1 MGITANNRQSI
12 KTALI
17 TGASSGFG
25 LLTTVTLAK
34 HGWKVIATMRNPAR
48 RGKLDEAA
56 RAAGVL
62 DRIEVL
68 PLDVTNQSQIDKT
81 AAEIA
86 RRPEPLDALVNN
98 AGFSIVGFVDDVS
111 HSELRNQFDTNFFG
125 SVAVTQAFLPQLRR
139 QGFGHIVML
148 SSISGLC
155 GFPGFSSY
163 AASKHALEGWAESMR
178 MELLQSGI
186 QTSMVEPGSFST
198 DIWANA
204 KTAAGM
210 LDPTSPNAAQT
221 TRWRKRMKDQ
231 TKQGNPQVV
240 ADGIVR
246 ILEQEHP
253 KFHNIFGQSAKRILV
268 RRRLLPW
275 RFYERMIMKSC
286 GLAG

>member
-1 MGITANNRQSI
+1 
-12 KTALI
+12 
-17 TGASSGFG
+17 
-25 LLTTVTLAK
+25 
-34 HGWKVIATMRNPAR
+34 
-48 RGKLDEAA
+48 
-56 RAAGVL
+56 
-62 DRIEVL
+62 
-68 PLDVTNQSQIDKT
+68 
-81 AAEIA
+81 
-86 RRPEPLDALVNN
+86 
-98 AGFSIVGFVDDVS
+98 
-111 HSELRNQFDTNFFG
+111 
-125 SVAVTQAFLPQLRR
+125 LPQLRS
-139 QGFGHIVML
+139 QGFGRIVML

-155 GFPGFSSY
+155 GFPGLSSY

-204 KTAAGM
+204 KTAAGV
-210 LDPTSPNAAQT
+210 LDPASPNAAQT
-221 TRWRKRMKDQ
+221 ARWRKQMEHQ

-253 KFHNIFGQSAKRILV
+253 KFHNIFGRSANRIFM

-275 RFYERMIMKSC
+275 RFYEQMIMKSC

>member
-1 MGITANNRQSI
+1 MKIQR
-12 KTALI
+12 TALI

-25 LLTTVTLAK
+25 LLTTITLAK
-34 HGWKVIATMRNPAR
+34 RGWRVIATMRNPTR

-62 DRIEVL
+62 DNIEVL
-68 PLDVTNQSQIDKT
+68 PLDVTDQAQIDKT

-86 RRPEPLDALVNN
+86 KRAATLDALVNN
-98 AGFSIVGFVDDVS
+98 AGFSITGFVDDVS
-111 HSELRNQFDTNFFG
+111 NAELRSQFDTNFFG
-125 SVAVTQAFLPQLRR
+125 GVAVTQAFLPRMRR

-155 GFPGFSSY
+155 GFPGLSSY

-198 DIWANA
+198 DIWTNA
-204 KTAAGM
+204 KTAAGV
-210 LDPTSPNAAQT
+210 LDPASPNTAQT
-221 TRWRKRMKDQ
+221 ARWRKQMEHQ
-231 TKQGNPQVV
+231 IKQGNPQVV
-240 ADGIVR
+240 ADGIAR

-253 KFHNIFGQSAKRILV
+253 KFHNVFGQSAKKIFALRT
-268 RRRLLPW
+268 LLPW
-275 RFYERMIMKSC
+275 RLYERMILKSC